1 MDLEKNINRD
11 IDGLPNPHKSEL
23 EETSGSD
30 DSPDRFRKIRAF
42 VEFLEDIRGVPTDEE
57 FLRALLEQFLG
68 IVAGQSITFL
78 PYSYFRSMGGYTPQ
92 TVVGE
97 GADIIKS
104 CLFREDEG
112 YIREIMDE
120 NKPLILR
127 DIKETCD
134 DVILREL
141 GKTLDFST
149 AMFTPVEIGKNEKG
163 IICVFAKTD
172 QEPYREMDIKLLQV
186 LAQVVGLILSNLEM
200 RRRLEQQNRELDRKT
215 FDLYTVYQV
224 SKTLSSIL
232 DTEELTMLIA
242 DMLTEVMTVERV
254 FVMLLDEDESCLK
267 VTAHKFLKPDG
278 IRPVASIKV
287 TEKMTDW
294 LMQYVSG
301 GVIIEDLFDE
311 DFNTAFPEIGK
322 FLDDMGIKIVV
333 PMIHKY
339 KLIGL
344 LALGRKY
351 VGRHFVERDYEFL
364 STIAPLAANAISN
377 AHLYE
382 LAILDGLT
390 RVFLGRYFQ
399 QRFKEE
405 LKRARRY
412 KQIFSLVMWDIDH
425 FKEVNDTYGH
435 LTGDTVLR
443 EISTIFKSNYRQG
456 VDLIGRYGGEEFVM
470 LLPDTPKAGAKIM
483 SERLRKNVEDFDFAK
498 GKVHLT
504 ISGGISSFPEDG
516 DKYEELIEQAD
527 ISLYDAKRAGRNK
540 VCARIKQKDAVG

>member
-1 MDLEKNINRD
+1 MDSEKSITMDMNT
-11 IDGLPNPHKSEL
+11 PFNPDKSGL
-23 EETSGSD
+23 EETSRSEN
-30 DSPDRFRKIRAF
+30 SPERFKKIRAF
-42 VEFLEDIRGVPTDEE
+42 VEFLEDIRGVPPDEE
-57 FLRALLEQFLG
+57 FLKVLMEQFLG
-68 IVAGQSITFL
+68 IVMGQSITFL

-97 GADIIKS
+97 GADIIRS
-104 CLFREDEG
+104 CLFREDEE
-112 YIREIMDE
+112 YIREIVE
-120 NKPLILR
+120 KNKPVILSN
-127 DIKETCD
+127 IKETCD

-149 AMFTPVEIGKNEKG
+149 AMFAPVEIGKNEKG
-163 IICVFAKTD
+163 LICIFAEPG
-172 QEPYREMDIKLLQV
+172 QEPYMESDLKLLQV

-200 RRRLEQQNRELDRKT
+200 RRRLEEQNRELDRKT

-242 DMLTEVMTVERV
+242 DMLKEVITVECV
-254 FVMLLDEDESCLK
+254 LVMLLNDDESCLK
-267 VTAHKFLKPDG
+267 VAAHKFLKPGG
-278 IRPVASIKV
+278 ISPAIKIRV
-287 TEKMTDW
+287 TEKMTNW
-294 LMQYVSG
+294 LMKHVSG

-311 DFNTAFPEIGK
+311 EFNAAFPEIGK
-322 FLDDMGIKIVV
+322 FFYDMGIKVV
-333 PMIHKY
+333 APMIHKY

-351 VGRHFVERDYEFL
+351 VGRHFVDRDYEFL

-399 QRFKEE
+399 QRCKEE

-412 KQIFSLVMWDIDH
+412 KQIFSLIMWDIDH

-435 LTGDTVLR
+435 LTGDTVLK
-443 EISTIFKSNYRQG
+443 ELSVIFKNNYRQG

-483 SERLRKNVEDFDFAK
+483 AERLRKNVEDFDFAR

-516 DKYEELIEQAD
+516 DKYEELVEQAD
-527 ISLYDAKRAGRNK
+527 ISLYDAKKAGRNK
-540 VCARIKQKDAVG
+540 VCTRIRQKDTVS